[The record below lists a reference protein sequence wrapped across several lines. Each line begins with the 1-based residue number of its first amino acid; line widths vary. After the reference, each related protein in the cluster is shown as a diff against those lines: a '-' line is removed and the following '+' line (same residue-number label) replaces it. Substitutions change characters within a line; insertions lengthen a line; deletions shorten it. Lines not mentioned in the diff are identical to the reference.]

1 MSQLNNMELPKIIEI
16 LDTDY
21 VLVDTCGTLDTKL
34 WILDEECST
43 DNVYHYS
50 SVISD
55 VQLNGFEKHSSL
67 RYMNMD
73 DLPFHLKDEW
83 YNTVNDFVSPNWFV
97 ACLKDCAAVIVDGD
111 VIASLIKVDDT
122 YITFYYHDL
131 HNPTKIKIDSIKH
144 VRRVD
149 EVIHFTGMADDGTVD
164 NWTFTP
170 LKHGLT

>member
-1 MSQLNNMELPKIIEI
+1 MELPKIIEI
-16 LDTDY
+16 LDIDY

-34 WILDEECST
+34 WTLDEKCST

-55 VQLNGFEKHSSL
+55 VQLNGYEKHSSL
-67 RYMNMD
+67 RYINMA

-83 YNTVNDFVSPNWFV
+83 YNTVNNLVSPNWFV
-97 ACLKDCAAVIVDGD
+97 QCLKDCAAVIVDGD
-111 VIASLIKVDDT
+111 VIASLVKVDDT
-122 YITFYYHDL
+122 YITFYYHCITM
-131 HNPTKIKIDSIKH
+131 PTRIKIDSIKN

-149 EVIHFTGMADDGTVD
+149 KVIHFTGMADDGTVD